1 MKVLVINSGSS
12 SLKYQ
17 LFEMNNSS
25 VLAAGLIERI
35 TEEQGKITH
44 KVGENK
50 QVLEKKIS
58 NHNLAIRYM
67 IELLT
72 DSKTGVIKDKLEIQ
86 AIGHRVVHG
95 GEKFHSST
103 LISQQVIEAIREN
116 IPLAPLHNP
125 ANLIGIEACQN
136 FFGNL
141 PQVAVFDTAFHQT
154 MEKKTFLYAIDFSL
168 YENHGIRRYGFH
180 GTSHKYVALRANEF
194 LNKSQE
200 ELDLITIHLGNG
212 ASITAIQKGKSIDTS
227 MGLTPL
233 EGIVMGTRSGDLDPG
248 IIFYLSRELKK
259 DLTEI
264 ENILNKNSGLKGL
277 CGTNDMRDVL
287 EKMKSGDKK
296 ALLAFQI
303 YTYRI
308 KKYIGA
314 YAVAL
319 GNLDA
324 IVFTGGIGENSF
336 DVRSSVCE
344 NLSILGIELD
354 EEKNKIL
361 ENKERLISKENSKVK
376 VLVIPT
382 NEELQIAKE
391 TVEVLRQQQNIII

>member
-1 MKVLVINSGSS
+1 
-12 SLKYQ
+12 
-17 LFEMNNSS
+17 MNNSS

-103 LISQQVIEAIREN
+103 LISQQVIEAIKN

-168 YENHGIRRYGFH
+168 YENHGVRRYGFH
-180 GTSHKYVALRANEF
+180 GTSHKYVALRASEF